1 MSTSP
6 IQPLPTSRQLVK
18 ATALA
23 LGVAGLL
30 LVTVIL
36 PAEFGID
43 PTGVGARLGL
53 DVLNPAEDDAA
64 VAAPVIPTPAAGLSQ
79 DQQARNAAE
88 AANAEQAFGANAKQA
103 FAAEAFWPAAT
114 VPKQESLTVTLAPG
128 KGAEVKTL
136 LKAGEGMVF
145 HWKASAAVALDMHG
159 EQVGVKGAWTS
170 YSVQA
175 AQSEGAG
182 TFIAPFDGSHGWYW
196 ENRGQAPVTVEVQ
209 VSGFQEALYQP

>member
-23 LGVAGLL
+23 VGIAGIL

-36 PAEFGID
+36 PAEFDLD

-53 DVLNPAEDDAA
+53 DVLNPTEDDAA
-64 VAAPVIPTPAAGLSQ
+64 VVAPVVPTPAVGLSQ
-79 DQQARNAAE
+79 DQQARNVAE
-88 AANAEQAFGANAKQA
+88 TTNAQQTFGANAKQS
-103 FAAEAFWPAAT
+103 FAAEAFWSATT

-145 HWKASAAVALDMHG
+145 HWKATGDVALDMHG
-159 EQVGVKGAWTS
+159 ERVGVKGAWTS

-175 AQSEGAG
+175 AQNEAAG

-196 ENRGQAPVTVEVQ
+196 ENRSQSPVTVEIQ
-209 VSGFQEALYQP
+209 VNGFQEALYQP